1 MVDKDKRFREP
12 VRKKQI
18 SEEETDAFINGK
30 SSTPEEAKS
39 EPTVAWYDALESTDK
54 TKTSEKPVHIN
65 LNEYYREWGTKLAEL
80 DPQFANRKHLCQV
93 LIADGMNKLIEKT
106 LKEQKKKEA

>member
-1 MVDKDKRFREP
+1 MADNTKRFRQP
-12 VRKKQI
+12 IRKNQTPEKNA
-18 SEEETDAFINGK
+18 DAFINGDVD
-30 SSTPEEAKS
+30 SQQDEVSQE
-39 EPTVAWYDALESTDK
+39 WYDALESTDK
-54 TKTSEKPVHIN
+54 TKSSEKPVHIN

-93 LIADGMNKLIEKT
+93 LIAEGMNKLIEKT